1 MRSTL
6 TALAAALLL
15 AACGG
20 QADAPAEAT
29 DAAKPDGNG
38 KRQVNVYN
46 WSDYI
51 TPETL
56 ERFTRETG
64 ITVVYDVYADNE
76 TLDAKL
82 VAGQSGYDVIFPS
95 APFAQQHI
103 ANNLYAA
110 LDKAAL
116 PNLANVDPA
125 LAAGLAAADPD
136 GTHIVPYMWG
146 TTAIGYNTKKVA
158 EVMGP
163 DFVLDSWSAI
173 FDPEISGKLASCGI
187 AILDDQQEAFSAAL
201 FFHGRDPNGMG
212 NGEIE
217 LVQQTF
223 APIRQNIRYFNSSR
237 YIDDLANGEICVALG
252 YNGDVLQARD
262 RAEEAGTGVEIA
274 YVIPKEGAIR
284 WFDVMAI
291 PADAPNKAEAHAFI
305 DFMLKPDVIAPV
317 TEFVGYASANAPAK
331 ALVSEELRNDPAVY
345 PPEDVIGKLVDT
357 RKLPLEENDARQRA
371 WTTIKSGG

>member
-1 MRSTL
+1 MRLIL
-6 TALAAALLL
+6 TALAASLAL

-20 QADAPAEAT
+20 NADAPAAEG
-29 DAAKPDGNG
+29 AKPDGTA

-51 TPETL
+51 APDTV
-56 ERFTRETG
+56 ERFTKETG
-64 ITVVYDVYADNE
+64 IEVVYDVYADNE

-217 LVQQTF
+217 LVQQTY
-223 APIRQNIRYFNSSR
+223 APIRKNIRYFNSSR

-305 DFMLKPDVIAPV
+305 NFMLKPDVIAPV
-317 TEFVGYASANAPAK
+317 TEFVGYASANAAAK
-331 ALVSEELRNDPAVY
+331 PLVSEALRNDPAVY

>member
-1 MRSTL
+1 MRPML

-20 QADAPAEAT
+20 SSEPTST
-29 DAAKPDGNG
+29 DAAKPDGSA

-51 TPETL
+51 TPQTL

-64 ITVVYDVYADNE
+64 IEVVYDVYADNE

-103 ANNLYAA
+103 ANGLYAP
-110 LDKAAL
+110 LDKQWL
-116 PNLANVDPA
+116 SNLGNIDPA

-136 GTHIVPYMWG
+136 GTHLVPYMWG
-146 TTAIGYNTKKVA
+146 TTAIGYNVQKVR
-158 EVMGP
+158 EILGP
-163 DFVLDSWSAI
+163 DAPIDSWGLI
-173 FDPEISGKLASCGI
+173 FDPAISGKLAACGI
-187 AILDDQQEAFSAAL
+187 GILDDQQEAFSAAL

-223 APIRQNIRYFNSSR
+223 AAVRPNIRYFNSSR
-237 YIDDLANGEICVALG
+237 YIDDLASGEICVALA
-252 YNGDVLQARD
+252 YNGDVIQARD

-284 WFDVMAI
+284 WFDAMAI

-305 DFMLKPDVIAPV
+305 DFLLKPDVIAPV

-357 RKLPLEENDARQRA
+357 KKLPLEENDARQRA